1 MSSVDFTHFVVELCG
16 CGRTLWMD
24 SVTCPVGPETS
35 GATGARVAEDS
46 AVILLR
52 APGFLLLRLWT
63 DA

>member
-1 MSSVDFTHFVVELCG
+1 MDF
-16 CGRTLWMD
+16 
-24 SVTCPVGPETS
+24 VTCPVGPETS
-35 GATGARVAEDS
+35 GATGAKDAEDS